1 MNQTILFGRLGKD
14 VELKYSNSGTAIVNM
29 QLATEDRGKDKE
41 GNATKITDW
50 HRLSCFGKTAELC
63 SQYLKK
69 GDFVGFTGKLKTRK
83 YEEKGGTFKYIT
95 EILVEQIH
103 FVPKGNTQSDDGKE
117 KLTTKEKMDN
127 ATSKVMKD
135 MATKI
140 FPPSRSAE
148 DISKDLGY
156 SDLDCPF

>member
-1 MNQTILFGRLGKD
+1 MNTAIVYGRLAKD
-14 VELKYSNSGTAIVNM
+14 PELKYSQSGMAIVNM

-41 GNATKITDW
+41 GKPTRITDW
-50 HRLSCFGKTAELC
+50 HRLSAFGKTAELC

-69 GDFVGFTGKLKTRK
+69 GEFVGFTGKLKTRK

-117 KLTTKEKMDN
+117 KLTNKEKFD
-127 ATSKVMKD
+127 TSAGKVMED
-135 MATKI
+135 MAKKA
-140 FPPSRSAE
+140 F
-148 DISKDLGY
+148 
-156 SDLDCPF
+156 LDPNKEYFEEELPF